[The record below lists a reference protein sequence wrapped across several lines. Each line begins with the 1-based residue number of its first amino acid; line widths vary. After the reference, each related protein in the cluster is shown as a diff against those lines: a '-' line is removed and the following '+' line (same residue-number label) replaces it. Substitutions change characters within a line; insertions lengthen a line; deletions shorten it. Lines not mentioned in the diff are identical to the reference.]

1 MRCDRWFLALALG
14 LSVLGLSVID
24 KPAAAAVISEVDEK
38 LPKAVMKTVK
48 SEYPGALIV
57 GTAREK
63 NEEEETIYEVEL
75 LVKGKSID
83 LLIDEE
89 GEIEEIEKEISPEDL
104 PKAVLKTIS
113 KVFHKA
119 KIAKVEEVTGEDDK
133 VLYEIVVVM
142 SKKKTLEVVIAPN
155 GKVIEKMESDDDDK
169 PKAKKKKDKD
179 EDDDDDD
186 KPKAKKKDMD
196 DDDDDDK
203 PKQKDDDDDDDD
215 DDEDDDDVR

>member
-169 PKAKKKKDKD
+169 PKAKKKDKD